1 MTQTSPTPTDATLS
15 GQALQQA
22 MNEDPLITL
31 RLYRNYIT
39 LQRHDRE
46 FDDEYV
52 ADPDAVTAALA
63 SKVSFSTGIIQ
74 QNTLL
79 VAQQGSTKY
88 TIEYRE
94 PRLTTLMLEQLDKP
108 VVVPLPGLVLARKAS
123 TVARRAP
130 TYRIAAVKVSRHAI
144 DDDTPLY
151 HVPLPNIFTGTGI
164 CWGSIKHGNVEAV
177 FNDLEAGWDALFDT
191 PFNSHGTHGKSQE
204 YPNDIRKML
213 SELHNEQQTDY
224 PLDDLIGNQN
234 TFGDLYQT

>member
-1 MTQTSPTPTDATLS
+1 MTQTNPTPTDTTLS
-15 GQALQQA
+15 GQALQSA
-22 MNEDPLITL
+22 THETPRITL

-39 LQRHDRE
+39 LQHHDRD
-46 FDDEYV
+46 FSAEYV

-94 PRLTTLMLEQLDKP
+94 PRLTTLMLEQLEKP
-108 VVVPLPGLVLARKAS
+108 IVVPLPGLVLARKAS

-130 TYRIAAVKVSRHAI
+130 TYSLAAVKVSRH
-144 DDDTPLY
+144 DLDETTPLY
-151 HVPLPNIFTGTGI
+151 HVPLPNIFASTNI

-177 FNDLEAGWDALFDT
+177 FNDLGAGWDALFDT
-191 PFNSHGTHGKSQE
+191 PFNSHGTHGKSE
-204 YPNDIRKML
+204 SYPDDIRKML
-213 SELHNEQQTDY
+213 SRLHNEQITAY
-224 PLDDLIGNQN
+224 PLDDLIANQN
-234 TFGDLYQT
+234 TLGDLYPT